1 MPENYYRLL
10 GLHQGASVDEIR
22 RQYRRLLKRY
32 HPDTGGVQAS
42 VEMLAQ
48 VRQAWAVLS
57 DPQRRQQ
64 YDRSLQQ
71 PPRSQASAQ
80 TRANTTTGQNR
91 QRGTPS
97 PWNTVPAGGR
107 QGPGFQQLFRKV
119 FRERYRQEAPA
130 RAVDGR
136 DIHVRVEVDLETA
149 FRGGKQQIRLPAD
162 VHHPQR
168 QVVEVELPAGVRHE
182 QVLRFPALG
191 FPGVAGGKSGDLL
204 VKVGIRPHPRMQIEG
219 KDVLYHLP
227 LWPWD
232 LMLGAEVTIEA
243 LGERLRVQVPAGTAP
258 RTRLRLHGKGFGPAP
273 RGDLLVIVDV
283 ETPAPDSQKKR
294 QLLQELARLYG
305 KRS

>member
-1 MPENYYRLL
+1 MDYYRLL
-10 GLHQGASVDEIR
+10 GLNRHASTEEIR

-32 HPDTGGVQAS
+32 HPDTGGAQAS

-48 VRQAWAVLS
+48 VRQAWAVLGN
-57 DPQRRQQ
+57 PQRRQQ
-64 YDRSLQQ
+64 YDRSLRQ
-71 PPRSQASAQ
+71 PVPSSQTRSQTGSAP
-80 TRANTTTGQNR
+80 TSRPEAA
-91 QRGTPS
+91 S
-97 PWNTVPAGGR
+97 PWNTPPAGGR

-119 FRERYRQEAPA
+119 FRERYQQQAPA
-130 RAVDGR
+130 RAVDGK
-136 DIHVRVEVDLETA
+136 DIQVRVEVDLETA
-149 FRGGKQQIRLPAD
+149 FRGGRQQIRLPAD

-168 QVVEVELPAGVRHE
+168 QVVEVDLPAGVRHE

-219 KDVLYHLP
+219 KDVLYHMP

-232 LMLGAEVTIEA
+232 LMLGTEVEFEA
-243 LGERLRVQVPAGTAP
+243 LGERLKVRVPAGTAP

-283 ETPAPDSQKKR
+283 DTPEPDSQKKR

-305 KRS
+305 RRD

>member
-1 MPENYYRLL
+1 MDYYRLL
-10 GLHQGASVDEIR
+10 GLSRHASSEEIR

-32 HPDTGGVQAS
+32 HPDTGGAQAS

-48 VRQAWAVLS
+48 VRQAWTVLG
-57 DPQRRQQ
+57 DPQRRQA
-64 YDRSLQQ
+64 YDRELKR
-71 PPRSQASAQ
+71 PQA
-80 TRANTTTGQNR
+80 RQNPAASSR
-91 QRGTPS
+91 PVSTARPAAS
-97 PWNTVPAGGR
+97 PWNSPPGHGR
-107 QGPGFQQLFRKV
+107 EGPGFQQLFRKV
-119 FRERYRQEAPA
+119 FRERYQQEKPA
-130 RAVDGR
+130 RAVDGK
-136 DIHVRVEVDLETA
+136 DIQVRVEVDLETA
-149 FRGGKQQIRLPAD
+149 FRGGKQRIRLPAD

-168 QVVEVELPAGVRHE
+168 QVVEVDLPAGVRHE

-232 LMLGAEVTIEA
+232 LMLGTEVTFEA
-243 LGERLRVQVPAGTAP
+243 LGEPLKVRVPPGTAP

-305 KRS
+305 KRN